1 MCDPGERLLTLR
13 AGLRAPGRTAESRV
27 AAGCAGRG
35 GRVAKPR
42 DGWLRCPNRALGGS
56 WRRTQ
61 PFVARWV
68 MRRRVALREDDYLLT
83 ACLAAEGSLRG
94 WSAAGLLGRE
104 CRTSVALA
112 FSGGGGASVSSS
124 AHWEQSSGPQSL
136 CVPSK
141 KRMVPTSQ
149 GDSSKCY
156 SHPTSS
162 SLINPPQQGSQEE
175 VPPWF
180 SDCYCHPLNLQ
191 VATLGLH
198 GDPLP

>member
-1 MCDPGERLLTLR
+1 MCDPGVRLLTLR

-104 CRTSVALA
+104 SCAGPVLLWLSR
-112 FSGGGGASVSSS
+112 GGGARKASVSSS
-124 AHWEQSSGPQSL
+124 AHWERSSRPQSL
-136 CVPSK
+136 CVPS
-141 KRMVPTSQ
+141 TNAW
-149 GDSSKCY
+149 C
-156 SHPTSS
+156 
-162 SLINPPQQGSQEE
+162 PPHRGTAQS
-175 VPPWF
+175 VTPI
-180 SDCYCHPLNLQ
+180 L
-191 VATLGLH
+191 
-198 GDPLP
+198 LPRL